1 MPSPTKLDVFH
12 FMMSTTMASRMK
24 LSFHLQ
30 RHRSTQDDRYIQS
43 QGQNQPPQVLP
54 TQPEEPTP
62 PPDEQEERHQA
73 SICAANDF
81 IHDLITSDDR
91 WSSHIA
97 LIRINCPYTLNELH
111 GLGSLPQPEGVAAC
125 RKLIRVPVIHEELGL
140 FIWTQ
145 LATLARGPKVTPKE
159 SNSTR
164 TEKGARYQHTEGLFP
179 AHLDDRFRFDMP
191 ASMAARTRHSDSP
204 PMSPKD
210 VQQRSY
216 FTLHENIDE
225 GDEEGLENSQTE
237 LPPTT
242 RGRVASRSSQRQRSS
257 ATRPDGERQRSF
269 FSNNSSR
276 NGSHATL
283 LRWSRERG
291 TQSPASRASSTT
303 RNRSG
308 SLAGRLGSAVGGL
321 GQKVAGALGDGT
333 SQNRSRSR
341 SRSRSARS
349 L

>member
-1 MPSPTKLDVFH
+1 
-12 FMMSTTMASRMK
+12 MASRMK

-30 RHRSTQDDRYIQS
+30 RHRSTQDERYLQS
-43 QGQNQPPQVLP
+43 QAQTQSPQVFP
-54 TQPEEPTP
+54 TQIEEPTP
-62 PPDEQEERHQA
+62 SPDEQEELHQA
-73 SICAANDF
+73 AIGAANDF

-91 WSSHIA
+91 WASHIA
-97 LIRINCPYTLNELH
+97 HIRINCPYTLNELH
-111 GLGSLPQPEGVAAC
+111 GLGSLPEPEGVAAC

-140 FIWTQ
+140 FLWTQ
-145 LATLARGPKVTPKE
+145 LATIARGPKVTTRE
-159 SNSTR
+159 SIPTSNERSTR
-164 TEKGARYQHTEGLFP
+164 SQRTARLFH
-179 AHLDDRFRFDMP
+179 ATLDDRFRFDKP
-191 ASMAARTRHSDSP
+191 ASMAAWARHSDSP

-225 GDEEGLENSQTE
+225 GDEEGLEDSQTE

-242 RGRVASRSSQRQRSS
+242 RGRVASRSSQRQPSS
-257 ATRPDGERQRSF
+257 GAAAAARPDAERQRSF

-276 NGSHATL
+276 NCSSHVPL
-283 LRWSRERG
+283 LKWSRERG